1 MALDAMLA
9 GLTRNKKALLK
20 LQPWLLNVFL
30 HGVGIGY
37 YLEGEVMTRL
47 ILIRHGETEYSL
59 QKRYCGFSDP
69 PLNENGIRQS
79 ERLFSKLKKTR
90 VDRVYSSDLQ
100 RALQSARIIFRK
112 PALEQFSDFREMDFG
127 VLEGLRYEEIINIY
141 PKLYRDWLKYP
152 EEIKIP
158 QGESLEELSKRV
170 NAKLSSILSENKGK
184 VIALVTHGGPIRT
197 ILCNTLRFDL
207 KMFWQIKQEIG
218 ALNIIDYSDE
228 LIPAVVKMNDT
239 SHLII

>member
-1 MALDAMLA
+1 
-9 GLTRNKKALLK
+9 
-20 LQPWLLNVFL
+20 
-30 HGVGIGY
+30 
-37 YLEGEVMTRL
+37 MTRL
-47 ILIRHGETEYSL
+47 IIIRHGETEYGL

-112 PALEQFSDFREMDFG
+112 PALEQFSDFREMNFG

-170 NAKLSSILSENKGK
+170 DAKLSSILSENKGK
-184 VIALVTHGGPIRT
+184 IIALVTHGGPIRT
-197 ILCNTLRFDL
+197 ILCNALRFDPSFSLRVNPEQSRRIDL